1 MKKILCSVIFLAV
14 AGILFSNVA
23 RAATIVVTNTGDAG
37 AGSLRQ
43 AITDA
48 NVNPVD
54 ADNITFNI
62 PVSDPNYNA
71 GTGVYTITL
80 LSILPYVQSL
90 SVSIDG
96 TTQPGN
102 TNPNGPEICLKS
114 NTNILIGLCFP
125 LSGGKAKGLIINGFQ
140 IGILITKVDPY
151 PSGSCLVSDCY
162 LGVNYNGTLA
172 SANDIG
178 VACYAGVASDTIKNN
193 LISGNITAGV
203 GIRRSNSN
211 VIKNNKIGTD
221 RTGMFRIPNYYGV
234 AIDSSASNL
243 VGGNSLIDCN
253 IISGNSYAGVAIN
266 TNMSHDNIVK
276 GNHIGININGIVRTD
291 TICNFYGI
299 AINDSYNNI
308 IGGMAASDPNV
319 ISGNSEGGI
328 AILGASAKNT
338 LIQGNR
344 IGTNLGGTD
353 SIPNGNGILLSGA
366 SNTIIGGNNAGARN
380 VISGNKLAGIA
391 MAYSGTRNN
400 SVKGNYIGVDLS
412 GTQILSN
419 YTGIYIKSN
428 ANSNIIGGSTAGER
442 NIISGNIEMG
452 LCIESADS
460 NVIIGNYIGPDKT
473 GIVALKLGTDSLVQA
488 NGLYFNSN
496 AKYNIAGG
504 YNAGDRNVISGNRIY
519 GHDLYGN
526 SSYNSTIGNYIGV
539 DATGNVAMPNATGI
553 CVDGGS
559 NHNPFI
565 NNVLSGN
572 VAYGIF
578 IVTTGTG
585 YNELKGNII
594 GLNAAGT
601 DTVPNQ
607 SGLLLG
613 GGTKNNVIGGTTA
626 TDRNIISGNRF
637 DGILVADTTTMNNV
651 IKGNYIGTDITG
663 SIAKPNY
670 IGVGFATKPSH
681 NNVENNVI
689 SGNDYIGLI
698 IYERCDS
705 NLVFSNKIGVAAD
718 GTSDLGNGG
727 AGVVIAK
734 ASRLNS
740 IGAVGKGNIIAYN
753 DSVGIG
759 IVDTNTINNFISANT
774 IFSNGIMGIDIFPY
788 GVNPNDAGDIDLGS
802 NERMNYPVIQ
812 NVFLDWF
819 TGKTTVTG
827 TMDYTINGGP
837 VGVYLQFFK
846 SDGANM
852 FGHGDAIEYV
862 GDTIIVNG
870 SGNWSYTTAGFAAG
884 DVVTATA
891 TDMNGNTSEFA
902 QNVSLTVGINEN
914 SQNNDFAIYPNPA
927 TDKLNV
933 TFNSDGTS
941 EIKIVLYS
949 ITGQII
955 SILENGVFS
964 AGNHTVYYDLN
975 QNDIKPGMY
984 FIGFFDSD
992 KLIKT
997 NKLVISQ

>member
-1 MKKILCSVIFLAV
+1 MKKILCSFVFLAI
-14 AGILFSNVA
+14 AGLFISNVSS
-23 RAATIVVTNTGDAG
+23 AATFTVANTNDAG

-43 AITDA
+43 AINDA
-48 NVNPVD
+48 NANPFD
-54 ADNITFNI
+54 ADNIVFNI
-62 PVSDPNYNA
+62 PGLDPNYNGA
-71 GTGVYTITL
+71 TGVFTITL
-80 LSILPYVQSL
+80 SSLLPAIQSI

-96 TTQPGN
+96 TTQPLN

-114 NTNILIGLCFP
+114 TTNLLYGLCFP
-125 LSGGKAKGLIINGFQ
+125 ISGGTAKGLIINGFQ
-140 IGILITKVDPY
+140 LGILITKVDPY
-151 PSGSCLVSDCY
+151 PSGSCVISGCY
-162 LGVNYNGTLA
+162 LGVNYDGTIA
-172 SANDIG
+172 DANDIG
-178 VACYAGVASDTIKNN
+178 VACYGGVASDTIKNN

-203 GIRRSNSN
+203 GLRRSNSN

-221 RTGMFRIPNYYGV
+221 RTGMYRIPNYYGV

-243 VGGNSLIDCN
+243 VGGNTLIDRN

-266 TNMSHDNIVK
+266 TNISHDNIVR
-276 GNHIGININGIVRTD
+276 GNYIGTNINATVRTD

-308 IGGMAASDPNV
+308 IGGNMPPDPNI
-319 ISGNSEGGI
+319 ISGNSESGI
-328 AILGASAKNT
+328 AILGASAKNNT
-338 LIQGNR
+338 IQGNR
-344 IGTNLGGTD
+344 VGTNAAGLD

-366 SNTIIGGNNAGARN
+366 SNTLIGGNSAGTRN
-380 VISGNKLAGIA
+380 TISGNRLAGIA

-400 SVKGNYIGVDLS
+400 TISGNYIGVS
-412 GTQILSN
+412 YTGTQILSN

-460 NVIIGNYIGPDKT
+460 NIIKGNYIGPDVS
-473 GIVALKLGTDSLVQA
+473 GVVALKLGTDSLVQA

-496 AKYNIAGG
+496 AKHNIAGG

-539 DATGNVAMPNATGI
+539 DATGNTAMPNATGI

-559 NHNPFI
+559 NHNPFV

-572 VAYGIF
+572 KAYGIF
-578 IVTTGTG
+578 IVTTGTS
-585 YNELKGNII
+585 YNDVKGNII

-607 SGLLLG
+607 CGLLLG
-613 GGTKNNVIGGTTA
+613 GGTKNNLIGGTTA
-626 TDRNIISGNRF
+626 ADRNIISGNRF
-637 DGILVADTTTMNNV
+637 DGILVADTTTMFNN
-651 IKGNYIGTDITG
+651 IQGNYIGTDITG
-663 SIAKPNY
+663 AIAKPNY

-718 GTSDLGNGG
+718 GTSDLGNGA

-759 IVDTNTINNFISANT
+759 ITDTNTLYNFISANT

-812 NVFLDWF
+812 SVFLDWF

-837 VGVYLQFFK
+837 VGIYLQFFK
-846 SDGANM
+846 SDGANI

-862 GDTIIVNG
+862 GDTIIVDG
-870 SGNWSYTTAGFAAG
+870 SGNWSFTSTGFAAG
-884 DVVTATA
+884 DIVTATA
-891 TDMNGNTSEFA
+891 TDLFGNTSEFA
-902 QNVSLTVGINEN
+902 QNTSLIVGINEN
-914 SQNNDFAIYPNPA
+914 SQSNNFAIYPNPA
-927 TDKLNV
+927 TDKINV
-933 TFNSDGTS
+933 TFNSDGEN

-949 ITGQII
+949 ITGQIL
-955 SILENGVFS
+955 SVLEEGVLAS
-964 AGNHTVYYDLN
+964 GNYTVNFDLQ
-975 QNDIKPGMY
+975 QNNIKPGMY
-984 FIGFFDSD
+984 FIGFLNDD

-997 NKLVISQ
+997 SKLVISQ